1 MIGPGQEDTICAIA
15 TPPGTGAISI
25 IRISGPE
32 AIGICESVF
41 SPKKKALKLT
51 EARTHTIH
59 FGYIFKDN
67 DLLDEVLVSVF
78 KAPHS
83 YTGENAV
90 EISCHG
96 SSYIQQKIIEL
107 LISHGARLAKPGEFT
122 LRAFLNR
129 KFDLS
134 QAEAVADLIAA
145 SSRTA
150 HDLAIDQMRG
160 GFSKKIGELRTRLL
174 DFVSLIEL
182 ELDFSQ
188 EDVEFADRTELVKL
202 LKDIKSEIGHL
213 ASSFSYGNVLK
224 TGIPV
229 AIIGKPNV
237 GKSTLLN
244 AILNEDRAIVS
255 EIPGTT
261 RDTIEDTIN
270 IHNFAFRFIDTAGL
284 RHSTDAIESE
294 GIERT
299 YEKIRQAAIVLYVFD
314 VRDAEGMEAWGL
326 GGMEAWRQGSGEA
339 GNNDDRDDDK
349 TVGRHEDKKI
359 ILIANKSDL
368 LEETPAH
375 LKELLEERCIFIS
388 AKRKENINL
397 ILERLV
403 EVVKEMQIQDTA
415 VVSNV
420 RHYEA
425 LNGTLQAVEA
435 VIAGLSS
442 GLSSDLV
449 TVDLRIALYHLGQIT
464 GEITTEDILG
474 NIFGKF
480 CIGK

>member
-1 MIGPGQEDTICAIA
+1 MIHPAREDTICAIA
-15 TPPGTGAISI
+15 TPPGTGAIAI
-25 IRISGPE
+25 IRMSGNE
-32 AIGICESVF
+32 SLRICEQVF
-41 SPKKKALKLT
+41 TPRNRRLKVSESPS
-51 EARTHTIH
+51 HMVH
-59 FGYIFKDN
+59 FGNIVWGEEMI
-67 DLLDEVLVSVF
+67 DEVLVSVF
-78 KAPHS
+78 RQPHS

-96 SSYIQQKIIEL
+96 SVYIQQKIMEL
-107 LISHGARLAKPGEFT
+107 LISNGARTATPGEFT
-122 LRAFLNR
+122 LRAFLNG

-150 HDLAIDQMRG
+150 HDLALDQMRG

-174 DFVSLIEL
+174 DFASLIEL

-188 EDVEFADRTELVKL
+188 EDVVFADRKELVKL
-202 LKDIKSEIGHL
+202 LEEIKSEIMHL

-229 AIIGKPNV
+229 AITGKPNV

-244 AILNEDRAIVS
+244 AILNEERAIVS
-255 EIPGTT
+255 DIPGTT
-261 RDTIEDTIN
+261 RDTIEDTIVVQN
-270 IHNFAFRFIDTAGL
+270 YAFRFIDTAGL
-284 RHSTDAIESE
+284 RHSRDAIESE

-299 YEKIRQAAIVLYVFD
+299 YEKIRQAKIVLYVFD
-314 VRDAEGMEAWGL
+314 VRDADGARFL
-326 GGMEAWRQGSGEA
+326 NQFRVPGSGFQDVEE
-339 GNNDDRDDDK
+339 DLRLQTPDDK
-349 TVGRHEDKKI
+349 KF
-359 ILIANKSDL
+359 ILIGNKSDL

-375 LKELLEERCIFIS
+375 LKELLEEHCIFIS

-403 EVVKEMQIQDTA
+403 EEVREMHVQDTA

-425 LNGTLQAVEA
+425 LLGAQKSAEA
-435 VIAGLSS
+435 VLAGLSA
-442 GLSSDLV
+442 GLPGDLIS
-449 TVDLRIALYHLGQIT
+449 VDLRMALYHLGEITGQIT
-464 GEITTEDILG
+464 TDDILG
-474 NIFGKF
+474 NIFGRF